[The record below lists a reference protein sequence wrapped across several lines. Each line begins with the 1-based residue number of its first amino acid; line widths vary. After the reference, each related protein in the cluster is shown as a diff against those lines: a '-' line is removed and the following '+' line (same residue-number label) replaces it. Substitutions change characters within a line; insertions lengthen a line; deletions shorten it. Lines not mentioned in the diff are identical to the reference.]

1 MLFVFLEIIYDV
13 LFFDDRMNEF
23 VCKDI
28 FILMRNFLK
37 YFIV

>member
-1 MLFVFLEIIYDV
+1 MLFVILEIIYDV
-13 LFFDDRMNEF
+13 LFFDDRMKF
-23 VCKDI
+23 VCKGI